1 MRWLVEVTPLGGGS
15 ETESVMIEADTWQS
29 ALIAVR
35 TERGETAGLSGFS
48 IELLESGCRA
58 VDPTSRVR
66 YQVRPA
72 FREGADR
79 PDQEAGPQES
89 ATPAGDVGPRPSAAP
104 TEAVN
109 PRPSGPP
116 RETLGPRQSVPP
128 LQAETLAWAN
138 PPVYVTSSPSRYASS
153 IPPRLSGHG
162 IQAPKIAASTV
173 PVPSSVARPAADE
186 VPPAP
191 RVPTIETSAAGAAEA
206 VVPAD
211 RTPSTPAPPTG
222 VASHILFKREEDRTP
237 ALPLTYRE
245 YVYLVP
251 SGTTSSMAERLL
263 RVQLEV
269 LRTVLTPLPV
279 GKLVNLAAFD
289 VPFEGRPPVAPLAT
303 LTWKD
308 WQGTAVVSFP
318 RRQTQSSASKSH
330 APSAASPAQ
339 VSGRVSNGLS
349 LPIDPTAAET
359 ATQRAPSGPTG
370 EAEAPTIDPPR
381 PSASSRVSPAEA
393 LARAEGVD
401 ALRRPED
408 RVGASFEPGL
418 SAGPGGVR
426 TEEPSLGIAGAP
438 SQAPIGSTAD
448 RPSAPRARMRGEDLI
463 ADLFEAMHELHFM
476 RDAVE
481 AGAFCLALSMEKI
494 PCRAGIVHI
503 YDIDR
508 REFLVINTRG
518 ESAKSLLLR
527 RYPEG
532 DLALHAA
539 TGKRRAI
546 VLTYA
551 NEAESQSLERYAA
564 MGGVRGALVAPA
576 MMAGRFLGALE
587 LLDPLD
593 GQPFADSDAYAMAYI
608 AEQFAQ
614 FVAEHGVVTEPDRIR
629 R

>member
-15 ETESVMIEADTWQS
+15 ETESVMVEADTWQS
-29 ALIAVR
+29 ALINVR
-35 TERGETAGLSGFS
+35 AGRGETEGLSGFS

-58 VDPTSRVR
+58 VDPTSRIR
-66 YQVRPA
+66 YQVRPSP
-72 FREGADR
+72 REGADR
-79 PDQEAGPQES
+79 PGENAGSPES
-89 ATPAGDVGPRPSAAP
+89 ATPAGDVSPRPSAGP

-109 PRPSGPP
+109 ARPSGPP
-116 RETLGPRQSVPP
+116 RETVSPRQSVPP
-128 LQAETLAWAN
+128 FQTETLAWAN

-173 PVPSSVARPAADE
+173 PVPISVPPPAADE
-186 VPPAP
+186 IPRAP
-191 RVPTIETSAAGAAEA
+191 LVAAIETSAASAAKA

-211 RTPSTPAPPTG
+211 RKPSTPAPPTG
-222 VASHILFKREEDRTP
+222 VASQILFKREEDRTA
-237 ALPLTYRE
+237 ALPITYRE

-251 SGTTSSMAERLL
+251 PGTTSSMAERLL
-263 RVQLEV
+263 RVQLDV
-269 LRTVLTPLPV
+269 LRTSLTPVPV

-318 RRQTQSSASKSH
+318 RRQTQSSAPKSH
-330 APSAASPAQ
+330 APSAAPPAQ
-339 VSGRVSNGLS
+339 VSARVSNGLS
-349 LPIDPTAAET
+349 LPVEPTAAET
-359 ATQRAPSGPTG
+359 ANPRAPGGPAD
-370 EAEAPTIDPPR
+370 EPEAPTVDEAR
-381 PSASSRVSPAEA
+381 SSARVSPADA
-393 LARAEGVD
+393 LAGAESVG
-401 ALRRPED
+401 ALLGPEE
-408 RVGASFEPGL
+408 RIAASFEPGP
-418 SAGPGGVR
+418 SAVSAGVR
-426 TEEPSLGIAGAP
+426 TEESSLRIAEGP
-438 SQAPIGSTAD
+438 SQASIASTSE
-448 RPSAPRARMRGEDLI
+448 RPSAPRARVRGEDLI

-518 ESAKSLLLR
+518 EAAKSLLLR

-539 TGKRRAI
+539 TGKRRPV

-551 NEAESQSLERYAA
+551 SEAESQSLERYAA
-564 MGGVRGALVAPA
+564 IGGVRGALVAPA

-593 GQPFADSDAYAMAYI
+593 GQPFADSDVYAMAYI

-614 FVAEHGVVTEPDRIR
+614 FVSEHGVVTEPDRIR